1 MRGAF
6 RGRGRP
12 QVQQWRQR
20 EYERQQNQYPGGEQN
35 FDLRQ
40 NIRQNRNIRVQEE
53 ERPKTHE
60 QVNKGQTEAV
70 MQDTTGTEASGRNE
84 NLKRKEVEKGEAES
98 KEIQGACKKYGKVGH
113 KTEECY
119 KPVVCNRCKKEG
131 HIPRV
136 CSEIAPW

>member
-1 MRGAF
+1 
-6 RGRGRP
+6 
-12 QVQQWRQR
+12 
-20 EYERQQNQYPGGEQN
+20 
-35 FDLRQ
+35 
-40 NIRQNRNIRVQEE
+40 
-53 ERPKTHE
+53 
-60 QVNKGQTEAV
+60 